1 VLRHLAAGVVD
12 RPITVVH
19 ADRAPD
25 THPLR
30 ADMLAAVDRLPD
42 ASLSLWYERNPL
54 PHNGVDVRGGFVDP
68 DLIAVDPSAHAL
80 LCGPLPFMRTV
91 RRALLDRGLPAERIH
106 YEVFGPDAWLGAETP
121 SRTAP

>member
-1 VLRHLAAGVVD
+1 
-12 RPITVVH
+12 VH

-30 ADMLAAVDRLPD
+30 ADMLDAVGLLPD
-42 ASLSLWYERNPL
+42 ASLALWYERDPL
-54 PHNGVDVRGGFVDP
+54 PLSGALVRSGFVDP
-68 DLIAVDPSAHAL
+68 DLIDVDPSGHAL

-121 SRTAP
+121 SRSAS